1 MKNKDPLSCLVA
13 FVGTVV
19 LGVALTG
26 LYRAVEAPQANAA
39 PLTEPL
45 AAPTVTAQPRPAAPV
60 PVSQQTA
67 APAPRG

>member
-1 MKNKDPLSCLVA
+1 MKNKDPISCLVA

-19 LGVALTG
+19 LGVALAG

-39 PLTEPL
+39 PLV
-45 AAPTVTAQPRPAAPV
+45 APTVTAQPQPAAPG

>member
-1 MKNKDPLSCLVA
+1 MKNKDPISCLVA

-19 LGVALTG
+19 LGVALAG

-39 PLTEPL
+39 PLV
-45 AAPTVTAQPRPAAPV
+45 APTVTAQPQPAAPV
-60 PVSQQTA
+60 PVSQQTT